1 MRTVICAALVSFALA
16 ATAEAQSLQNS
27 KLYVGTLSCNVSGSV
42 GFLFGSTKDL
52 GCVLV
57 RPNGSSEV
65 YRGEIN
71 RFGIDIGFTR
81 AMHVLW
87 HVYSLS
93 ESAPVGALAGD
104 YVGTQESIAL
114 GGRVGG
120 NALIGGTNR
129 TIVLDS
135 VAIQG
140 GHNGYNFADGIA
152 EISLNQSADR

>member
-87 HVYSLS
+87 HV
-93 ESAPVGALAGD
+93 
-104 YVGTQESIAL
+104 
-114 GGRVGG
+114 
-120 NALIGGTNR
+120 
-129 TIVLDS
+129 
-135 VAIQG
+135 
-140 GHNGYNFADGIA
+140 
-152 EISLNQSADR
+152 